1 MSFFRDFYILNKYL
15 TKNKKVN
22 KPSLRVVQPEK
33 MMTTVAISLY
43 RNFGKRA
50 SVFISKTYV
59 KASMTLEAALVLP
72 VFLFAVLSLIS
83 IFDIMKIKSCMDV
96 AVAEAGNEIALE
108 CYGGYVGDLV
118 KPLYISYKIQT
129 FLDENLSK
137 EDAEKISKYIFVTD
151 VSFLEEENILKFRV
165 DYKVTPDFGM
175 LGLKPIKLHTTYY
188 GHNWLG
194 YTSQKSTETMVFISG
209 IATVYHTHKDCTYLN
224 IKVSEISYASIESY
238 RNDSGH
244 IYQTCN
250 FCDELEST
258 GTVYITAEGKNYHNV
273 ENCIGLTRSIYTVPL
288 STVSYKKICSRCG
301 E

>member
-1 MSFFRDFYILNKYL
+1 MSFFRGFYISITCL

-22 KPSLRVVQPEK
+22 KPSLRVIQPEK
-33 MMTTVAISLY
+33 MMKTTTINLC

-50 SVFISKTYV
+50 SVFISMIHV
-59 KASMTLEAALVLP
+59 KASMTIEATLVLP
-72 VFLFAVLSLIS
+72 IFLFAVLSLIS
-83 IFDIMKIKSCMDV
+83 VFDIMKIKSCMDV
-96 AVAEAGNEIALE
+96 AVAEAGNEIAVE
-108 CYGGYVGDLV
+108 SYGGYMGDLV

-165 DYKVTPDFGM
+165 DYRVTLDFGM
-175 LGLKPIKLHTTYY
+175 PGLKSIKLHTTYY

-194 YTSQKSTETMVFISG
+194 YTSHKDAETMVYISDE
-209 IATVYHTHKDCTYLN
+209 ATVYHIDKNCTYLYVN
-224 IKVSEISYASIESY
+224 VREVSYDSVENC

-244 IYQTCN
+244 IYQKCG
-250 FCDELEST
+250 FCGKLENT

-273 ENCIGLTRSIYTVPL
+273 ENCIGLTRTIYTVPL
-288 STVSYKKICSRCG
+288 STLSYKKVCSRCG